1 MHILSAE
8 NLSLSF
14 TEKPLFYNISFNIN
28 EGDKIGL
35 IAKNGKGKSSL
46 IKMLNNNEAPESSK
60 IWLNKEC
67 IIIYLPQNPI
77 FDDQKSVLEN
87 IFLIDNPIFNAI
99 KNYENAQQSEDLEA
113 ISLAMEQ
120 IDNLQIWDIEST
132 IHQVLTKLKIDN
144 LTQTMHSLSGGQRK
158 RVALA
163 KVLIEAKLEPKY
175 KLLLLDEPTNHLDFD
190 MIEWL
195 ENFLKKEKCSILLVT
210 HDRYFLDEV
219 TNKIWELQESEINFF
234 EAGYD
239 HYLETKIIRAESMNA
254 SLQKAQNLFR
264 RELEWMR
271 KQPKARTSKSK
282 SRQDNFIKIEQDA
295 HKKIVTENVQLQMK
309 MTRIGGKILELKK
322 VYKSF
327 DSKIILKG
335 FDYTFSKGER
345 IGIIGNNGVGKST
358 FIKILQQLEPPD
370 SGKINIGE
378 TIVFGYYNQEGLSYK
393 TNIRVIEYVKN
404 IAENFKLANGGYLS
418 AAQFLELFL
427 FPPESQFAFLDSLS
441 GGEKKRLLLLT
452 ILYKNP
458 NFLILDEPT
467 NDLDIPTLQVL
478 ENFLLEFKGCLII
491 ISHDRFFLNKVVN
504 HILIFKGE
512 GDIHHFYGNY
522 YDYKISEETNAE
534 TIKNLSNPDLNE
546 PVSKMVPKDSNNT
559 KNQKRSF
566 NDTKELQEIND
577 ILPKLEQQKI
587 HLTQEL
593 ENKVLTYEEI
603 SAITQKIQDIILNIE
618 KYENR
623 WLELQVDV

>member
-559 KNQKRSF
+559 KNKKRSF